1 MLCVSKNTMV
11 GQAQDRHSHSKRKKK
26 SEVKR
31 GDISEAKPS
40 EEHLTGFYSS
50 RVIL

>member
-1 MLCVSKNTMV
+1 MCFQKYNGGASTR
-11 GQAQDRHSHSKRKKK
+11 QAFPFQKKKK